1 MNAWQPKVSA
11 TQAGLMYCFEPIF
24 ASLYAF
30 FLPAWLSVLA
40 GITYA
45 NERLTLDLF
54 IGGALITAANVL
66 IQFEPPTEKHS
77 R

>member
-11 TQAGLMYCFEPIF
+11 TQAGLLYCFEPIF

-30 FLPAWLSVLA
+30 FLPAWLA
-40 GITYA
+40 AFGGFTYA
-45 NERLTLDLF
+45 NEHLTLNLL
-54 IGGALITAANVL
+54 IGGALIIVANVV
-66 IQFEPPTEKHS
+66 IQFEPSSEKDS